1 MDIIFQAIFGEVGSE
16 KYNERFSRKILKKK
30 NRKNI
35 IRQKSNIKKRTK
47 KTIN

>member
-1 MDIIFQAIFGEVGSE
+1 MKNITKDFLE
-16 KYNERFSRKILKKK
+16 KNTKKRKIE
-30 NRKNI
+30 KNI